1 MIVTAAD
8 PVPAPAADRLD
19 LLDAARGIAL
29 AGIFLMNLGVFS
41 GFVFMPPEAIAAL
54 PTATIDRPVGFLSLW
69 LTYGKFYSIFSLL
82 FGIGFSLQL
91 AAASRRGDGRLSV
104 FRRRLAVLATIGFVH
119 MYFWEGDILL
129 LYALVGF
136 LLIPF
141 QRVAQSTL
149 VRVAAL
155 LVLAPVLL
163 QIAYT
168 LTSGALN
175 PGAPLWRA
183 GEAALVA
190 LGYPADAMPFPWLR
204 DAGWRDYLRFQLSGG
219 FFRYADLLGS
229 GRPFKVLAMFVLG
242 LWVGRSG
249 LLRDLARHEPL
260 LRRIR
265 RVGFTVGLPF
275 AALQTVLMLAG
286 LPPHSWLRVLETAA
300 YALGVAPLALA
311 YAASLALAWQSPR
324 RRAWLGRFAP
334 AGRLA
339 LTNYLT
345 QTTIGIGL
353 FYGVGLGLMG
363 RAGPTLWIPLVAAV
377 ITIQVLWSRW
387 WLARFEFGPFEWLWR
402 CATYG
407 RRLPLRRAPAITTAA
422 ARGPRP

>member
-1 MIVTAAD
+1 MTVTTVDA
-8 PVPAPAADRLD
+8 PAPAGGRLD

-29 AGIFLMNLGVFS
+29 AGIFLMNLV
-41 GFVFMPPEAIAAL
+41 GFGGFAFMTPEGRSSL
-54 PTATIDRPVGFLSLW
+54 PTAAIDGPVGFVSLW

-91 AAASRRGDGRLSV
+91 AAAARRSDGRLSV
-104 FRRRLAVLATIGFVH
+104 FRRRLAVLAAIGFVH

-141 QRVAQSTL
+141 QRVAQRTL
-149 VRVAAL
+149 VRLAAL
-155 LVLAPVLL
+155 LVVAPVLL
-163 QIAYT
+163 QIAIT
-168 LTSGALN
+168 VTSGALD
-175 PGAPLWRA
+175 PGAPLLRA
-183 GEAALVA
+183 GEATLVA
-190 LGYPADAMPFPWLR
+190 TGFAPDAMPYPVLR
-204 DAGWRDYLRFQLSGG
+204 DAGWSEYLRFQISGG
-219 FFRYADLLGS
+219 FYRYADLLTT
-229 GRPFKVLAMFVLG
+229 GRPFKVLAMFLLG

-249 LLRDLARHEPL
+249 LLRDIGRHGDL

-265 RVGFTVGLPF
+265 RLGFALGLPF
-275 AALQTVLMLAG
+275 AALQAVLFVVG
-286 LPPHSWLRVLETAA
+286 TPPHSWLRVLETAA

-311 YAASLALAWQSPR
+311 YAASLTLAWQSPR

-345 QTTIGIGL
+345 QTMIGIGL
-353 FYGVGLGLMG
+353 FYGIGLGLMG
-363 RAGPTLWIPLVAAV
+363 RAGPALFLLLVAAV

-422 ARGPRP
+422 APGPRP